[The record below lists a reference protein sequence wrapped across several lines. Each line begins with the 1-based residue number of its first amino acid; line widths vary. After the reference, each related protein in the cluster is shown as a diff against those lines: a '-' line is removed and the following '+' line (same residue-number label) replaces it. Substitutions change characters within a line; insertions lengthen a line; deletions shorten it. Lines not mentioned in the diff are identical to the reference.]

1 MMTQD
6 ANDTPHLAKG
16 TGGETH
22 RMTIRVA
29 KGSLS
34 FAIVDRQS
42 GKQLAFEPYIAKS
55 GVSMAA
61 NLREAFKTSP
71 LLQRQTTRARVLVD
85 SPTLVVPIEEYKEEY
100 REALY
105 MHSFPDTEG
114 SIVVSNVM
122 AGLNCVALFALNRDL
137 KLVVEDH
144 YQDVHYTC
152 LMRPVWDYLHR
163 RSFIGNRRKLYAYF
177 HDGVLELFSYER
189 NRFVF
194 CNRYDT
200 RHTKDAV
207 YFILFVWKHLA
218 LDQMRDELFIVG
230 DIPDKENLL
239 ATLRKYVSVVIV
251 VNPSANFNRAP
262 LTQIEGITFDLITTF
277 LG

>member
-1 MMTQD
+1 MSNLTQD
-6 ANDTPHLAKG
+6 TNHI
-16 TGGETH
+16 H

-29 KGSLS
+29 HGSLT
-34 FAIVDRQS
+34 FAIADPMSDTQI
-42 GKQLAFEPYIAKS
+42 AFEPYIAKS

-71 LLQRQTTRARVLVD
+71 LLQRQTSKARVLVD
-85 SPTLVVPIEEYKEEY
+85 SPALLVPIEEYKEEDN
-100 REALY
+100 ETLY

-114 SIVVSNVM
+114 CMVASNVM
-122 AGLNCVALFALNRDL
+122 PGLNSVALFALNRDL

-144 YQDVHYTC
+144 YQDVRFTC
-152 LMRPVWDYLHR
+152 LMRPVWDYLHH

-177 HDGVLELFSYER
+177 HDNVLEIFSFER

-194 CNRYDT
+194 CNRYAA

-207 YFILFVWKHLA
+207 YFILFVWKQLA
-218 LDQMRDELFIVG
+218 LDQMRDELFLVG
-230 DIPDKENLL
+230 EIPDKDNLL
-239 ATLRKYVSVVIV
+239 TILRKYVSVVIV
-251 VNPSANFNRAP
+251 INPSANFNRAP
-262 LTQIEGITFDLITTF
+262 LTQIKGITFDLITTY

>member
-1 MMTQD
+1 MSITQYHTTTSD
-6 ANDTPHLAKG
+6 SEVSSP
-16 TGGETH
+16 

-29 KGSLS
+29 RNSLA
-34 FAIVDRQS
+34 FAIADRMSDTQID
-42 GKQLAFEPYIAKS
+42 FEPYIAKS

-71 LLQRQTTRARVLVD
+71 LLQRQTTKARVLVD
-85 SPTLVVPIEEYKEEY
+85 SPTLLVPIEEYKEDDNKT
-100 REALY
+100 LY

-114 SIVVSNVM
+114 SIVTNNVM
-122 AGLNCVALFALNRDL
+122 PGLNCVAIFALNRDL

-144 YQDVHYTC
+144 YKDVRFTC
-152 LMRPVWDYLHR
+152 LMRPVWDYLHH

-177 HDGVLELFSYER
+177 HDNVLELFSYER
-189 NRFVF
+189 NRFIF
-194 CNRYDT
+194 CNRYEA

-207 YFILFVWKHLA
+207 YFILFVWKQLA
-218 LDQMRDELFIVG
+218 LDQMRDELFIAG

-239 ATLRKYVSVVIV
+239 TILRKYISVVIV
-251 VNPSANFNRAP
+251 INPSANFNRAP
-262 LTQIEGITFDLITTF
+262 LTQIKGITFDIITTY

>member
-1 MMTQD
+1 MSNLTQD
-6 ANDTPHLAKG
+6 TKQA
-16 TGGETH
+16 H

-29 KGSLS
+29 HGSLA
-34 FAIVDRQS
+34 FAIADPMSDTQI
-42 GKQLAFEPYIAKS
+42 AFEPYIAKS

-61 NLREAFKTSP
+61 NLREAFKTST
-71 LLQRQTTRARVLVD
+71 LLQRQTTKARVLVD
-85 SPTLVVPIEEYKEEY
+85 SPALLVPIEEYKEEDN
-100 REALY
+100 ETLY

-114 SIVVSNVM
+114 CMVANNVM
-122 AGLNCVALFALNRDL
+122 PGLNSVALFALNRDL

-144 YQDVHYTC
+144 YQDVHFTC
-152 LMRPVWDYLHR
+152 LMRPVWDYLHH

-177 HDGVLELFSYER
+177 HDNVLELFSFER

-194 CNRYDT
+194 CNRYAA

-207 YFILFVWKHLA
+207 YFILFVWKQLA
-218 LDQMRDELFIVG
+218 LDQMRDELFLVG

-239 ATLRKYVSVVIV
+239 AILRKYVSVVIV
-251 VNPSANFNRAP
+251 INPSANFNRAP
-262 LTQIEGITFDLITTF
+262 LTQIKGITFDLITTY